1 MKNTLFLSV
10 SVGRVGTVL
19 VRPVSRPTVEQITK
33 VALGSGGLDTPSAI
47 ASGYS
52 TTEWGFND

>member
-1 MKNTLFLSV
+1 MKISLFLSA

-19 VRPVSRPTVEQITK
+19 VRPVSRPKVELKTEDCMK
-33 VALGSGGLDTPSAI
+33 RGGLDTPSAI

-52 TTEWGFND
+52 TTDGYIQ